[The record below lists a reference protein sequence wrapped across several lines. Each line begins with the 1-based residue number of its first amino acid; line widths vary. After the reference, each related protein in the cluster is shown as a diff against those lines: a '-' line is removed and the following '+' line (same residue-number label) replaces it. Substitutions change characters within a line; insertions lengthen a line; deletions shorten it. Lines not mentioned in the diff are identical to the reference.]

1 MAEVSFA
8 LAVKY
13 SYLCNRH
20 RPARRPRASND
31 RFSGMNA
38 CFDETECLIGIAD
51 DNSDAFEVLF
61 RHYYPKAVIF
71 LSAITGDESAS
82 EDIAQDIF
90 LKIWTSRKA
99 LPGIRDF
106 GAWLYVMSRNAA
118 LMQLRKKRPS
128 TSIED
133 LEIVIDGFIEERC
146 ELSLDRESIRRVVDK
161 MPSRR
166 KEVYTLSR
174 EQGLSNAEIAERL
187 GIEKKTVENHLNLAL
202 KEIRDVLMVLFFFI

>member
-1 MAEVSFA
+1 MVGVSFA

-13 SYLCNRH
+13 SYLCKRLLPGLTH
-20 RPARRPRASND
+20 WVPND
-31 RFSGMNA
+31 LFSGMNA
-38 CFDETECLIGIAD
+38 SFDETECLIRIAD
-51 DNSDAFEVLF
+51 DNSDAFGVLF
-61 RHYYPKAVIF
+61 RHYYPKTVIF

-90 LKIWTSRKA
+90 LKVWTSRKA

-128 TSIED
+128 TSIDD

-146 ELSLDRESIRRVVDK
+146 ELSLDRESIRRVVDR

-166 KEVYTLSR
+166 KEIYTLSR
-174 EQGLSNAEIAERL
+174 ERGLSNAEIAERL

-202 KEIRDVLMVLFFFI
+202 KEIRDILIVLFFFI